1 MTVRRNL
8 ILGFIVS
15 SSIATGLYFLP
26 KSVVSNKPAEV
37 SSETSSKQEE
47 NQGKESLPE
56 AHKLDAATEKE
67 ISEIRSSM
75 SGKTGNRELAGSGEK
90 LAKAYLKASQYDSAG
105 AWFENSMKLDPSR
118 HLEFEAG
125 SAYFEGLA
133 FSTSPSKLEATG
145 DKVRKLL
152 SAVDR
157 KNPKYAEAQ
166 AKAAMTWVNS
176 PTPMK
181 GILRLREIASENP
194 DNVYVAYQL
203 GILSFQSGQFEK
215 AVDRFRKVLSLESEN
230 VNAWFYL
237 SSSLMQAGKKK
248 EALEAARAGYRL
260 AKEDDSKASFEEL
273 LKQLE

>member
-8 ILGFIVS
+8 ILGFIFS
-15 SSIATGLYFLP
+15 SAVASGLFFLP
-26 KSVVSNKPAEV
+26 KAVVSNKPAEV
-37 SSETSSKQEE
+37 SSETVSKPEE

-56 AHKLDAATEKE
+56 LHKPDAATEKE

-75 SGKTGNRELAGSGEK
+75 SGKSVERDLAISGEK
-90 LAKAYLKASQYDSAG
+90 LAKAFLKGKQYDSAG

-125 SAYFEGLA
+125 SAYFEALA

-181 GILRLREIASENP
+181 GILKLREIASENP

-203 GILSFQSGQFEK
+203 GVLSFQSGQYEK
-215 AVDRFRKVLSLESEN
+215 AVDRFRKVLSLESDN